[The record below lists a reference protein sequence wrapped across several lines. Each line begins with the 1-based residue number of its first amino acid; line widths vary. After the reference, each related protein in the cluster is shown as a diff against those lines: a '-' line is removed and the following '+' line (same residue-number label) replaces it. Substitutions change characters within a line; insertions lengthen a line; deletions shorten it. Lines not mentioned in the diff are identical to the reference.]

1 MADQIKKVL
10 LEVSMKEQ
18 DKVLADAAGLKKQ
31 IDELTS
37 AQKKYLD
44 IQKEKGFLNEKE
56 AVEVERIKSQ
66 ISNLKKEYNE
76 VQRVASAYN
85 QVQTREIG
93 SYKQLNALIQ
103 IEETKLK
110 NLEGTL
116 QRNADGSIILTDA
129 YVDQK
134 KVVEELNKKRIEFD
148 QGISVGRTNVGN
160 YSMSIVEANQRIK
173 ELQTVIETSDMGSQ
187 EFIDA
192 KNEADK
198 LKLSVDQALGKVDE
212 FGNREPRNPA
222 KKTFDDAFE
231 STVALSGAIGIVTSL
246 MGEESDV
253 SKQLAEAMKAVA
265 IAQSAANIL
274 KAKGAI
280 LDTAEIVSKKIQIGL
295 QRTYTM
301 VVGETTG
308 ALKALRIA
316 LAATGLGLFV
326 LGIAAVVSAI
336 SKKKDGLTDVTDTQT
351 TAQEKLTAAIQKTQQ
366 AIQDIK
372 DQFNNPVESPYA
384 QQILDLQRIIDLRSA
399 QGADDIEISKKE
411 IELAN
416 LKIKN
421 LQTISDALESQ
432 GLAGQTTTIELQN
445 EIDDLKNQIAINNA
459 EIINSE
465 KEKQKE
471 LNDIADQNM
480 ELRIKTQTDGF
491 REELLLFDLEA
502 KKRLQ
507 KAYEDGLDMQLVQKD
522 IDQQRLALIDEHNA
536 AIGEMLIDTKVT
548 YQNTEMDITEFINA
562 QLKKR
567 QDDFKASQ
575 DAKKEM
581 LTQEFEFT
589 KDMLVSIGQAFADSI
604 DETGIQLEQFARD
617 LITLL
622 LDVLEKQITMAIA
635 KTITDAIAAS
645 VLTPIKLLEAA
656 GKIALITAAFESA
669 KAVINRPP
677 KFEDGGS
684 IDIGGKRHAD
694 GGTKFVGSDGTTF
707 EAEAGEKLFIVN
719 RGASAFLDRIG
730 SINNAFKSKS
740 YHSRPNYLQD
750 GGFVQRRLSGQGI
763 TANEIERA
771 MIKAVM
777 QLPPSKLIIS
787 ELKEKNDSL
796 NNSVI
801 LSEL

>member
-31 IDELTS
+31 IDELTTS
-37 AQKKYLD
+37 QKKYLD

-56 AVEVERIKSQ
+56 RIESERLKAQ

-110 NLEGTL
+110 NLVGTL
-116 QRNADGSIILTDA
+116 QRNADGSIVLTDA
-129 YVDQK
+129 YIDQK

-173 ELQTVIETSDMGSQ
+173 ELQTVIETSDMGSK

-231 STVALSGAIGIVTSL
+231 STVALSGAIGLLTSL
-246 MGEESDV
+246 FQDNEDV
-253 SKQLAEAMKAVA
+253 QKSLASAMQAVA
-265 IAQSAANIL
+265 IAQASANIL

-280 LDTAEIVSKKIQIGL
+280 LDTADIVRTKLRTAGLWLWANAARGATIQQRAWNLAVNSFVVVALIAGIVSAVNWIK
-295 QRTYTM
+295 RM
-301 VVGETTG
+301 RGET
-308 ALKALRIA
+308 A
-316 LAATGLGLFV
+316 LAAESTADMIDQMQLASDL
-326 LGIAAVVSAI
+326 LNAQNKDQKEAI
-336 SKKKDGLTDVTDTQT
+336 KILEAKGETEIKINAEKQKLVQSEIDYLDRLRKLYREGSENYDVYTDLI
-351 TAQEKLTAAIQKTQQ
+351 KQKT
-366 AIQDIK
+366 
-372 DQFNNPVESPYA
+372 
-384 QQILDLQRIIDLRSA
+384 
-399 QGADDIEISKKE
+399 
-411 IELAN
+411 IELTK
-416 LKIKN
+416 LETDQTKN
-421 LQTISDALESQ
+421 LQKEADERKKIR
-432 GLAGQTTTIELQN
+432 
-445 EIDDLKNQIAINNA
+445 DDENDRIR
-459 EIINSE
+459 
-465 KEKQKE
+465 
-471 LNDIADQNM
+471 DIAFQNK

-491 REELLLFDLEA
+491 REELLLFDLESE
-502 KKRLQ
+502 KRYQ
-507 KAYEDGLDMQLVQKD
+507 KAVQDGIDLNLVQLD
-522 IDQQRLALIDEHNA
+522 INQQREQLIADHNA
-536 AIGEMLIDTKVT
+536 AIGEMLIDTKVKT
-548 YQNTEMDITEFINA
+548 ETTEMDLTAYINNEL
-562 QLKKR
+562 QKR
-567 QDDFKASQ
+567 KASFQKHQ
-575 DAKKEM
+575 DEKKEM

-589 KDMLVSIGQAFADSI
+589 KDMLVSIGQAFANSI

-622 LDVLEKQITMAIA
+622 LDVLEKQITLAIA

-719 RGASAFLDRIG
+719 RGASAFLDKIG

-750 GGFVQRRLSGQGI
+750 GGFVQRRLSGQGL
-763 TANEIERA
+763 TANELERA
-771 MIKAVM
+771 MMNAMMKM
-777 QLPPSKLIIS
+777 PPSKLIIT
-787 ELKEKNDSL
+787 ELKEKTDDFDR
-796 NNSVI
+796 SVV

>member
-18 DKVLADAAGLKKQ
+18 DNVLGKAAQINKEIQDLAKKT
-31 IDELTS
+31 DEYNRS
-37 AQKKYLD
+37 V
-44 IQKEKGFLNEKE
+44 KEGTVITEKDRVENERRKAE
-56 AVEVERIKSQ
+56 MA
-66 ISNLKKEYNE
+66 NLKKEYNE
-76 VQRVASAYN
+76 LQRVASAYN
-85 QVQTREIG
+85 QTQTREIG

-110 NLEGTL
+110 NLTGTL
-116 QRNADGSIILTDA
+116 SRAENGQLILTDA
-129 YVDQK
+129 YLDQK

-160 YSMSIVEANQRIK
+160 YTTSIVEANQRIK
-173 ELQTVIETSDMGSQ
+173 ELQTVIENSDMGSQ
-187 EFIDA
+187 EFKDA
-192 KNEADK
+192 KNEADN
-198 LKLSVDQALGKVDE
+198 LRLSIDQALGKVDE

-222 KKTFDDAFE
+222 KKVFDDAFE
-231 STVALSGAIGIVTSL
+231 STVALSGAIGLLSSL
-246 MGEESDV
+246 FSDNENAQE
-253 SKQLAEAMKAVA
+253 QLAHAMQAVA
-265 IAQSAANIL
+265 VAQAAANIL

-384 QQILDLQRIIDLRSA
+384 QQILDLQKIIDLRSA
-399 QGADDIEISKKE
+399 QGADEIEISKKE

-421 LQTISDALESQ
+421 LQTISDALDKQ
-432 GLAGQTTTIELQN
+432 GLASQQTTIELQN
-445 EIDDLKNQIAINNA
+445 EIDDLKNQIAINNV
-459 EIINSE
+459 EIINAE
-465 KEKQKE
+465 KDKQKK
-471 LNDIADQNM
+471 LNDIADQNL

-491 REELLLFDLEA
+491 REELLLFDLES

-507 KAYEDGLDMQLVQKD
+507 KAYEDGLDMELVQLD
-522 IDQQRLALIDEHNA
+522 INQRREQLIADHNA

-548 YQNTEMDITEFINA
+548 YEDTEMDITEFINA

-567 QDDFKASQ
+567 QADFKASQ
-575 DAKKEM
+575 DEKKEM

-589 KDMLVSIGQAFADSI
+589 KDFLVSIGQAFSDSI
-604 DETGIQLEQFARD
+604 DESGFQLEQFARD
-617 LITLL
+617 VITLM
-622 LDVLEKQITMAIA
+622 LDVLQKQITLAIA

-645 VLTPIKLLEAA
+645 VLTPIKLLQAA
-656 GKIALITAAFESA
+656 GKIALITTAFESA
-669 KAVINRPP
+669 KAVINKPP
-677 KFEDGGS
+677 KFEDGGA
-684 IDIGGKRHAD
+684 IDIGGKRHSE
-694 GGTKFVGSDGTTF
+694 GGTKFIGSDGTQF

-719 RGASAFLDRIG
+719 RRASSFLEQIGA
-730 SINNAFKSKS
+730 INNAFRNKSF
-740 YHSRPNYLQD
+740 YSRPNYLAD
-750 GGFVQRRLSGQGI
+750 GGFVQRRLNDGSISEIQ
-763 TANEIERA
+763 IERA
-771 MIKAVM
+771 MLNAISK
-777 QLPPSKLIIS
+777 LPPQKLIIS
-787 ELKEKNDSL
+787 ELKEKIDS
-796 NNSVI
+796 SEKAI
-801 LSEL
+801 KASEL

>member
-231 STVALSGAIGIVTSL
+231 STVALSGAIGLLTSL
-246 MGEESDV
+246 FQDNEDV
-253 SKQLAEAMKAVA
+253 QKSLASAMQAVA

-280 LDTAEIVSKKIQIGL
+280 LDTADLVRTKLRTAGLWLWSAAARGATIQQRAWNLAVNSFVVVALIAGIVSAINWIK
-295 QRTYTM
+295 RM
-301 VVGETTG
+301 RGET
-308 ALKALRIA
+308 A
-316 LAATGLGLFV
+316 LAAESTSDMIDQFQLAGDLLN
-326 LGIAAVVSAI
+326 
-336 SKKKDGLTDVTDTQT
+336 
-351 TAQEKLTAAIQKTQQ
+351 AQNK
-366 AIQDIK
+366 DIK
-372 DQFNNPVESPYA
+372 ENIKVLEA
-384 QQILDLQRIIDLRSA
+384 RGETEIRINEEKQKLVKSEIGYLENIKKLYREGSENY
-399 QGADDIEISKKE
+399 DIYTNLISQK
-411 IELAN
+411 
-416 LKIKN
+416 
-421 LQTISDALESQ
+421 
-432 GLAGQTTTIELQN
+432 TIELTKLETDQTKN
-445 EIDDLKNQIAINNA
+445 LKK
-459 EIINSE
+459 ESE
-465 KEKQKE
+465 ERKKIRDEE
-471 LNDIADQNM
+471 NDRLRDIAYQNK

-491 REELLLFDLEA
+491 REELLLFDLESE
-502 KKRLQ
+502 KRYQ
-507 KAYEDGLDMQLVQKD
+507 KAVQDGIDLNLVQLD
-522 IDQQRLALIDEHNA
+522 INQQREALIAEHNER
-536 AIGEMLIDTKVT
+536 IGEMLIDTKVKT
-548 YQNTEMDITEFINA
+548 ETTEMDLTAYINNEL
-562 QLKKR
+562 QKR
-567 QDDFKASQ
+567 KASFQ
-575 DAKKEM
+575 KHEDEKKEM
-581 LTQEFEFT
+581 LTAEFEFT

-777 QLPPSKLIIS
+777 QLPPSKLILS